1 MAGAPARLLDKVRKY
16 HFQLRHLTV
25 AFAVLVLFQLFA
37 TLAQKRALKGFLDDA
52 QEWYQ
57 RDFAERQANLTASAF
72 ELVLETALQS
82 RRIEETSAKKIVQAF
97 NIILSQQL
105 LQQHVQEVCI
115 LVSAGERVVPIDNGH
130 VLFEYVVSHQAQLP
144 PDRPHERAVHLYH
157 ELAPQLISSEQ
168 TLSRLEGSEDF
179 HVFVPL
185 VPKGEYFGALYMLS
199 KPEFHLVSAEILA
212 GYNQTGLISIALIL
226 LGFLAMF
233 YISSYT
239 VKERDEAQQ
248 LLFQERE
255 RQIREHMHYQK
266 EALFAKRIYHTHHK
280 AEKVMG
286 FIKEDLELLS
296 PENMEQ
302 VRHRVRKYANFISRV
317 IYDMKWYEPPL
328 HTVRNPAFRT
338 SVNDVIRFIVD
349 NIFLRLPAGQ
359 LHFRIDLDLDDKVPS
374 VAVNE
379 FVVWE
384 IIEPLIQNSI
394 DHGGDDHLVVRVRS
408 LYQPELQRTLVTI
421 ADNGPGV
428 RPDLLEKDEH
438 GVRRIF
444 LESVTTKSNQGNSG
458 YGCYIAHELCTQR
471 CGWGIDVENL
481 PGRGCQFTIT
491 IPHEVERET
500 SIAGAH

>member
-1 MAGAPARLLDKVRKY
+1 MNGAPGRLLEKVRKY

-37 TLAQKRALKGFLDDA
+37 TLAQKRALKGFLYDA
-52 QEWYQ
+52 QDWYQ
-57 RDFAERQANLTASAF
+57 RDFAERQANLTASTF
-72 ELVLETALQS
+72 ELVLETALQNP
-82 RRIEETSAKKIVQAF
+82 RIEETSAKKIVQAF

-115 LVSAGERVVPIDNGH
+115 LVSEGDRIIPIDNGH
-130 VLFEYVVSHQAQLP
+130 VLFEYVVSQRAHLP
-144 PDRPHERAVHLYH
+144 PDHPHPRAVQLYQ

-168 TLSRLEGSEDF
+168 TLSRVEGSQNF

-199 KPEFHLVSAEILA
+199 APEFHLVSAEILA
-212 GYNQTGLISIALIL
+212 GYDETGLMSIALIL

-239 VKERDEAQQ
+239 VRERDEAQQ

-296 PENMEQ
+296 PTNIEQ
-302 VRHRVRKYANFISRV
+302 VRQRVRKYANFISRV

-338 SVNDVIRFIVD
+338 SINEVIRFVVQ
-349 NIFLRLPAGQ
+349 NIFLRLPSGQ
-359 LHFRIDLDLDDKVPS
+359 QQFRFDLDLDDRVPP
-374 VAVNE
+374 VAINE
-379 FVVWE
+379 YVVWE
-384 IIEPLIQNSI
+384 IIEPLLQNCI
-394 DHGGDDHLVVRVRS
+394 DHSGNDHLRIRVATSYDATRH
-408 LYQPELQRTLVTI
+408 RTLLAI
-421 ADNGPGV
+421 ADNGPGI
-428 RPDLLEKDEH
+428 REELLQPDEH
-438 GVRRIF
+438 GVRRLF
-444 LESVTTKSNQGNSG
+444 LENVTTKSNQGNCG

-471 CGWGIDVENL
+471 CGWTIDVENL
-481 PGRGCQFTIT
+481 PAGGCQFTIT
-491 IPHEVERET
+491 IPHEVPSDTVDSR
-500 SIAGAH
+500 AN